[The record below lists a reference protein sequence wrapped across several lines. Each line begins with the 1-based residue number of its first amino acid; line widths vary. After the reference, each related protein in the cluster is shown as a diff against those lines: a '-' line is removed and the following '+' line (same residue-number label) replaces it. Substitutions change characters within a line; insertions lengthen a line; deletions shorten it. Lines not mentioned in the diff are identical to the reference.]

1 MTFAKRLYR
10 THAGKF
16 NCVRFLLAEV
26 AKIKDTIISKNTDD
40 VVGASEITYALIWQ
54 FSNTERQRRTYIT
67 LLYNVT
73 ELFLKS
79 KGPITAT
86 QKL

>member
-1 MTFAKRLYR
+1 M
-10 THAGKF
+10 
-16 NCVRFLLAEV
+16 
-26 AKIKDTIISKNTDD
+26 ISKNTDD

-67 LLYNVT
+67 VLYNVT
-73 ELFLKS
+73 GLFLKS
-79 KGPITAT
+79 KGSITAT